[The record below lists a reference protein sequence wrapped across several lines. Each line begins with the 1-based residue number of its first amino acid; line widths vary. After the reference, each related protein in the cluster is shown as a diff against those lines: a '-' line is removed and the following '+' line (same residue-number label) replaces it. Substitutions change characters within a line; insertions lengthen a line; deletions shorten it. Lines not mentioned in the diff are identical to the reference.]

1 MADLR
6 AGLGHGVPDWLR
18 VARWIPYEDV
28 LPHVDAFVT
37 NGGYTGVTL
46 ALAHGV
52 PLVQVG
58 SSEEK
63 AEIGARIAW
72 SKVGVRLAL
81 APHAMAAAAR
91 GPAGS
96 GRSRHP
102 GRGGRDAG
110 VLRARTTRPARRRTP
125 WRSWPARRAPLT

>member
-6 AGLGHGVPDWLR
+6 AGLGQGVPDWLR

-72 SKVGVRLAL
+72 SKVGVRL
-81 APHAMAAAAR
+81 R
-91 GPAGS
+91 W
-96 GRSRHP
+96 
-102 GRGGRDAG
+102 
-110 VLRARTTRPARRRTP
+110 RPSRRRL
-125 WRSWPARRAPLT
+125 RRMVRRALHDPTIRAAVAGMQSSMTQHDAAGEAADALEELALNATHAR

>member
-1 MADLR
+1 M
-6 AGLGHGVPDWLR
+6 
-18 VARWIPYEDV
+18 

-72 SKVGVRLAL
+72 SKVGVRLRWRPTRWRLRREVRRAL
-81 APHAMAAAAR
+81 DD
-91 GPAGS
+91 PAI
-96 GRSRHP
+96 RTAV
-102 GRGGRDAG
+102 GRDAG
-110 VLRARTTRPARRRTP
+110 VVRAARRGR
-125 WRSWPARRAPLT
+125 